1 MIQNFWLLILK
12 RNIATGGGSE
22 RRLLRLYDLLSKKSS
37 EDYKYKIIT
46 YSENQDFVK
55 ENMDSNN
62 IVYLDS
68 NSSRFKTFFSLL
80 KLILLKSKKNDF
92 FQMTNTSFFYVFL
105 SLILKLNRVRIITS
119 ITAYTITHK
128 RLGFLVNLS
137 TYIQFLLSD
146 KIEWLYPYYKTYWD
160 NAFISKK
167 SVATPCSFTNYN
179 SLECDIDD
187 KENIILFCSRM
198 TTIKQPLLA
207 LRAIKKIHNDL
218 RENNYKMIFLG
229 GGPLLNKCKEYV
241 KENNLG
247 ELVIFYQ
254 TTNPVDFF
262 KRSKIFLSIQ
272 KYENYPSQSLL
283 EAIASDNIVIATNVG
298 ETKSIVNGE
307 GSILINSTE
316 HDLSKAIK
324 KAIYEYDSFSV
335 HLKKLKEKI
344 IKTHNI
350 ERVYNF
356 YVNKL
361 FR

>member
-167 SVATPCSFTNYN
+167 S
-179 SLECDIDD
+179 
-187 KENIILFCSRM
+187 
-198 TTIKQPLLA
+198 
-207 LRAIKKIHNDL
+207 
-218 RENNYKMIFLG
+218 
-229 GGPLLNKCKEYV
+229 
-241 KENNLG
+241 
-247 ELVIFYQ
+247 
-254 TTNPVDFF
+254 
-262 KRSKIFLSIQ
+262 
-272 KYENYPSQSLL
+272 
-283 EAIASDNIVIATNVG
+283 
-298 ETKSIVNGE
+298 
-307 GSILINSTE
+307 
-316 HDLSKAIK
+316 
-324 KAIYEYDSFSV
+324 
-335 HLKKLKEKI
+335 
-344 IKTHNI
+344 
-350 ERVYNF
+350 
-356 YVNKL
+356 
-361 FR
+361 

>member
-1 MIQNFWLLILK
+1 MHLFLK
-12 RNIATGGGSE
+12 N
-22 RRLLRLYDLLSKKSS
+22 
-37 EDYKYKIIT
+37 
-46 YSENQDFVK
+46 
-55 ENMDSNN
+55 
-62 IVYLDS
+62 
-68 NSSRFKTFFSLL
+68 
-80 KLILLKSKKNDF
+80 
-92 FQMTNTSFFYVFL
+92 
-105 SLILKLNRVRIITS
+105 
-119 ITAYTITHK
+119 H
-128 RLGFLVNLS
+128 
-137 TYIQFLLSD
+137 
-146 KIEWLYPYYKTYWD
+146 
-160 NAFISKK
+160 
-167 SVATPCSFTNYN
+167 N